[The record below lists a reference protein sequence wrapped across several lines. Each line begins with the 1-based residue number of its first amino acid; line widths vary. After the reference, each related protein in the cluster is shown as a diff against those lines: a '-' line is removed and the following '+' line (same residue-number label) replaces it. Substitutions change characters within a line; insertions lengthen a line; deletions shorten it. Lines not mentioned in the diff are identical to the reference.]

1 MKRRRASRTQS
12 RDELASH
19 MGQRQRLEGH
29 CERLIRLFAD
39 QTFPIMK
46 KRHVATMEWFKDA
59 TKHLRL
65 IVNINFSTKAI
76 GKGVFY
82 LKLKTAYFCNTHY
95 SPWVWWSNWTDASN
109 NGGDKDENW
118 DHSKTW
124 NQRKWHRPKGK
135 SWILN
140 RSYFS

>member
-29 CERLIRLFAD
+29 CQRLIALFAD

-76 GKGVFY
+76 GMGI
-82 LKLKTAYFCNTHY
+82 L
-95 SPWVWWSNWTDASN
+95 
-109 NGGDKDENW
+109 
-118 DHSKTW
+118 
-124 NQRKWHRPKGK
+124 RKN
-135 SWILN
+135 L
-140 RSYFS
+140 SYFLAESFERFSPRRLARIPKNLIR